1 MDTQVKFVD
10 EPGGLLAGL
19 EIRAPGPSTLMVD
32 LVRELFR
39 MRVEVLLAE
48 SRAAQGGRHER
59 LHLRDAS
66 GCALTSDRRAEVQAA
81 VLEAMERL
89 LQRRAPRVADG
100 VCPAP

>member
-10 EPGGLLAGL
+10 DPGGLLSAL

-48 SRAAQGGRHER
+48 SRAAEGGRHER
-59 LHLRDAS
+59 LHLCDAS
-66 GCALTSDRRAEVQAA
+66 GGALTPARRAEVQAA
-81 VLEAMERL
+81 VLDAVERL
-89 LQRRAPRVADG
+89 LHHRAVRAAAVA
-100 VCPAP
+100 PSPP